1 MCLLSIWTKQ
11 RSNAF
16 KCLEKKPYMGLV
28 IGKLSVALVY
38 ILTKGE
44 EKSSLGI
51 CTPTS
56 LHGMLS
62 SSMGSLYSIAVY
74 FREQITSTGK
84 EVPKESL
91 FNSILPLL
99 WRLIGPRTC
108 INPADCI
115 LPLLDTTLY

>member
-38 ILTKGE
+38 ILKKGE

-62 SSMGSLYSIAVY
+62 SLMGSLYSIAVY
-74 FREQITSTGK
+74 FSEQS
-84 EVPKESL
+84 
-91 FNSILPLL
+91 PLL
-99 WRLIGPRTC
+99 ARKSPKKVCLTQVFHFCGG
-108 INPADCI
+108 
-115 LPLLDTTLY
+115 